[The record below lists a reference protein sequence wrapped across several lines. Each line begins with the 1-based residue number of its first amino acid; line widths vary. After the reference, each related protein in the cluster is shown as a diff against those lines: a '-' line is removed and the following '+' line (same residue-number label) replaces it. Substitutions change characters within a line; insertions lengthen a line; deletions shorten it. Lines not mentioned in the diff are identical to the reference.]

1 MRRSLL
7 FLVPVLAACYTYAPI
22 ESATVQPGMSV
33 RARIS
38 AATAEQIEPLLG
50 TTDAR
55 LLSGVVVG
63 NLRDTLTMEVPT
75 TARTLVGRSMQTL
88 KQRVTIPRSAVLD
101 LEQSTLDR
109 VRTTAVASAALVIVG
124 SVVIRA
130 IISDPGKEPIP
141 GGGGGPDLRFPI
153 FLRW

>member
-1 MRRSLL
+1 MRRKLL
-7 FLVPVLAACYTYAPI
+7 YTLPFLAACYTYAPI

-55 LLSGVVVG
+55 SLSGVVVG
-63 NLRDTLTMEVPT
+63 NARDTLIMEVPT
-75 TARTLVGRSMQTL
+75 TAKTLVGRSMQTL
-88 KQRVTIPRSAVLD
+88 KQRVTIPRSAVLE
-101 LEQSTLDR
+101 LEQSRLDR
-109 VRTTAVASAALVIVG
+109 VRTTAVAGAAAVVLGTVVLRAVIG
-124 SVVIRA
+124 
-130 IISDPGKEPIP
+130 DPGKEPIP
-141 GGGGGPDLRFPI
+141 GGGGGPDLRFPV